1 MLAARSPLQILNLL
15 NHLELEAIILLEL
28 DRVGTSSGLDRDFL
42 ERAVAVSE
50 HPLILGGGVKGED
63 DLHTLE
69 GLGFSGALVATAVH
83 NGMIPAGWL

>member
-1 MLAARSPLQILNLL
+1 
-15 NHLELEAIILLEL
+15 
-28 DRVGTSSGLDRDFL
+28 
-42 ERAVAVSE
+42 
-50 HPLILGGGVKGED
+50 VKGED